1 MNYEQFLE
9 QLKEDL
15 TARFAADLP
24 PELSDVRIG
33 IRDVEKL
40 QGESYRGLSF
50 RSGDSPVEA
59 NLNMIGA
66 FQAYEEGRP
75 YQDILQEVEDQLMKI
90 VDRTPQFNIG
100 ELSDYEAMK
109 PKLMMEVIPQNGNE
123 DRLANIPHQKV
134 EDMALIYRIDMG
146 DSNGGKMTSV
156 ITNQQ
161 LKAFGITA
169 EQLHQDALENAP
181 LTHPASLRS
190 MREVMA
196 DMMGMEPEEP
206 MPGEP
211 TMLVATVEGAFMGAS
226 VIQYPGFMEQAAEK
240 IGGDFFVLPS
250 SIHEVLIIP
259 DDGHQDY
266 DAKAAQRLYEELRT
280 SSREG
285 LNISGSRLR
294 SIDKVVLPLITQG
307 QSPYMIVTNHPELGL
322 SVRTLY
328 RYIDLGVLLSRNID
342 LKRKVK
348 FKLRKSDV
356 KKQIVN
362 RAVFQGRTYD
372 DFKAL
377 GLSIEEFVE
386 MDTVLSARGS
396 DKCILTIYFPDIEL
410 LVAHLMQRCTEGAV
424 KLVFDQLQKSLGG
437 SEEFIQYFP
446 YILTDRGHEFGDP
459 DSLEFDRNG
468 HARTKIY
475 YCDPMRSNQKAGIE
489 NVHTMLRMILPKGT
503 AFTDLTQW
511 DIRKAVDHINNAPR
525 ENLGGKTPYEK
536 ALWLY
541 GKEFLKKLQLR
552 YVAPDEVTLT
562 PKLLSK

>member
-24 PELSDVRIG
+24 PSDVRIG

-196 DMMGMEPEEP
+196 DMMGMEPDEP

-250 SIHEVLIIP
+250 SIHDKEDKVFELAEKTAGRKLAQQMEKKAEMRAAAEKKPSILEQLGEKKKEAMDHAP
-259 DDGHQDY
+259 K
-266 DAKAAQRLYEELRT
+266 AKAPGRMA
-280 SSREG
+280 
-285 LNISGSRLR
+285 
-294 SIDKVVLPLITQG
+294 
-307 QSPYMIVTNHPELGL
+307 PE
-322 SVRTLY
+322 
-328 RYIDLGVLLSRNID
+328 
-342 LKRKVK
+342 
-348 FKLRKSDV
+348 
-356 KKQIVN
+356 
-362 RAVFQGRTYD
+362 A
-372 DFKAL
+372 AL
-377 GLSIEEFVE
+377 
-386 MDTVLSARGS
+386 
-396 DKCILTIYFPDIEL
+396 
-410 LVAHLMQRCTEGAV
+410 
-424 KLVFDQLQKSLGG
+424 
-437 SEEFIQYFP
+437 
-446 YILTDRGHEFGDP
+446 
-459 DSLEFDRNG
+459 
-468 HARTKIY
+468 
-475 YCDPMRSNQKAGIE
+475 
-489 NVHTMLRMILPKGT
+489 
-503 AFTDLTQW
+503 
-511 DIRKAVDHINNAPR
+511 
-525 ENLGGKTPYEK
+525 
-536 ALWLY
+536 
-541 GKEFLKKLQLR
+541 
-552 YVAPDEVTLT
+552 
-562 PKLLSK
+562 

>member
-24 PELSDVRIG
+24 PELSAVRIG

-40 QGESYRGLSF
+40 QGESYRGISF

-59 NLNMIGA
+59 NLNMTGA

-196 DMMGMEPEEP
+196 DMMGMEPDEP

-250 SIHEVLIIP
+250 SIHEVLLIP
-259 DDGHQDY
+259 DDGSADY
-266 DAKAAQRLYEELRT
+266 HELAAMVQTINETQVAPAERLSDNVYHYDKEDKVFELAEKTAGRKLAQQMEKKAEMRAAAEKKPSILEQLGEKKKEAMDHAPKAKA
-280 SSREG
+280 
-285 LNISGSRLR
+285 
-294 SIDKVVLPLITQG
+294 P
-307 QSPYMIVTNHPELGL
+307 
-322 SVRTLY
+322 
-328 RYIDLGVLLSRNID
+328 
-342 LKRKVK
+342 
-348 FKLRKSDV
+348 
-356 KKQIVN
+356 
-362 RAVFQGRTYD
+362 GR
-372 DFKAL
+372 
-377 GLSIEEFVE
+377 
-386 MDTVLSARGS
+386 M
-396 DKCILTIYFPDIEL
+396 
-410 LVAHLMQRCTEGAV
+410 
-424 KLVFDQLQKSLGG
+424 
-437 SEEFIQYFP
+437 
-446 YILTDRGHEFGDP
+446 
-459 DSLEFDRNG
+459 
-468 HARTKIY
+468 
-475 YCDPMRSNQKAGIE
+475 
-489 NVHTMLRMILPKGT
+489 
-503 AFTDLTQW
+503 
-511 DIRKAVDHINNAPR
+511 
-525 ENLGGKTPYEK
+525 
-536 ALWLY
+536 
-541 GKEFLKKLQLR
+541 
-552 YVAPDEVTLT
+552 APDAAL
-562 PKLLSK
+562 